1 MRISPQQLSHTLN
14 SHVCD
19 GALTPR
25 DFRLKYLQ
33 EYDWTLLIR
42 WARSRSKKISQTL
55 VTLIETKNPAVCCVT
70 FCICS
75 DQDCSFVFV
84 FKNDQSQRFQ
94 FLFTNDE
101 VEADLSWKMEMKCQ
115 DFITLVCT
123 NKQSV
128 INWYRYIIIRSGQ
141 LEKKWSNNK

>member
-1 MRISPQQLSHTLN
+1 MPRSQISESETRT
-14 SHVCD
+14 SI
-19 GALTPR
+19 
-25 DFRLKYLQ
+25 F
-33 EYDWTLLIR
+33 W
-42 WARSRSKKISQTL
+42 SRSKKISQTL

-141 LEKKWSNNK
+141 LEKKWSNNKWGLSLTQLRFLIFYLQCSAIGGRKK